1 MIVRLTGV
9 LFEKNPSAVI
19 LDVQGV
25 GYQVAVSPA
34 TYDRLPSCGDVC
46 SLLIH
51 HSIREDG
58 QTLFGFLRSAEKR
71 MFELLIAVS
80 GIGPKSA
87 MGALN
92 GLSVDELTEA
102 IAAGDIRR
110 ISSAPG
116 IGKKTAER
124 IVLELRDK
132 MDPFAEARSPSDG
145 TSPAGTVVRD
155 TVSALA
161 SLGFSREQ
169 AQKMA
174 QTARND
180 LPDVTDVNTLL
191 KAALGRK

>member
-9 LFEKNPSAVI
+9 LFEKSPVAAI

-25 GYQVAVSPA
+25 GYQVLVSPA
-34 TYDRLPSCGDVC
+34 TYDRLPACGDVC
-46 SLLIH
+46 SLLIYH
-51 HSIREDG
+51 YIREDG
-58 QTLFGFLRSAEKR
+58 QTLFGFLRPVEKR

-87 MGALN
+87 MGVLS
-92 GLSVDELTEA
+92 GLTADELSSA

-132 MDPFAEARSPSDG
+132 IDPFADVRSPAEG
-145 TSPAGTVVRD
+145 ETPAGVVLRD

-161 SLGFSREQ
+161 ALGFTREQ

-174 QTARND
+174 QSARDN
-180 LPDVTDVNTLL
+180 LPDVTDVNALL
-191 KAALGRK
+191 KAALGRR

>member
-9 LFEKNPSAVI
+9 LFEKTPAEII

-25 GYQVAVSPA
+25 GYQVVVSPA
-34 TYDRLPSCGDVC
+34 TFDRLPACGDVC
-46 SLLIH
+46 SFLIYH
-51 HSIREDG
+51 HMREDG

-87 MGALN
+87 MGVLS
-92 GLSVDELTEA
+92 GLTADELASA
-102 IAAGDIRR
+102 IAAGDVRR
-110 ISSAPG
+110 ISAAPG

-132 MDPFAEARSPSDG
+132 IDPFADVRSPSAG
-145 TSPAGTVVRD
+145 ETPAGVVLRD
-155 TVSALA
+155 TVAALA
-161 SLGFSREQ
+161 ALGFTREQ

-174 QTARND
+174 QTARDNQ
-180 LPDVTDVNTLL
+180 PDVTDVNTLL
-191 KAALGRK
+191 KAALGRR